1 MFHLVVG
8 PFLFAA
14 GLALIYVAIHG
25 MPRMPS
31 LRSLLS
37 PQILGLGSH
46 TGSRTREQAPPNG
59 FTSGD
64 VLVGE
69 MLTEMMTL
77 REQLAELQEQVASS
91 RGRGRR
97 TQKLAS

>member
-1 MFHLVVG
+1 MLHLVAG

-14 GLALIYVAIHG
+14 GLCLIYVAVHG
-25 MPRMPS
+25 MPKLPS
-31 LRSLLS
+31 FRRA
-37 PQILGLGSH
+37 PRPA
-46 TGSRTREQAPPNG
+46 RTVNA

-77 REQLAELQEQVASS
+77 REQLAELREQVASGQS
-91 RGRGRR
+91 RGRRPA
-97 TQKLAS
+97 KMAS